1 MKRFLICNHGKRN
14 GWADKLASH
23 NNDVDGEKKFLIPL
37 FMSILFSSYP
47 RGMRKSK
54 DRMNE
59 DLITEYY

>member
-1 MKRFLICNHGKRN
+1 MKSFLTYNYVREM
-14 GWADKLASH
+14 
-23 NNDVDGEKKFLIPL
+23 DGQTNLLVIIMVLTEKKFLIPL